1 MAEQLSRLLAVAP
14 MQSVSLGIV
23 PFSADRSGLWPVE
36 DFWLF
41 DQEQVNVELVSAFL
55 TVTQP
60 YEVEM
65 YASTFSELS
74 RMAVY
79 GGTPAS

>member
-1 MAEQLSRLLAVAP
+1 

-23 PFSADRSGLWPVE
+23 PFCADRSGLWLVE

-60 YEVEM
+60 YEGEM

-79 GGTPAS
+79 GGNARKLIGAAIQALG